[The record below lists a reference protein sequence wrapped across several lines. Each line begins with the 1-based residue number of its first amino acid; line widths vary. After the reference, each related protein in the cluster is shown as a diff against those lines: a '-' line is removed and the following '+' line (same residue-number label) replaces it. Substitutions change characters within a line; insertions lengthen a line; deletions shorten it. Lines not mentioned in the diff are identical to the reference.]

1 MTLAQ
6 LIEFLE
12 QTDAQGV
19 DWQSPVLVVIDGQPG
34 FYDIT
39 HWTVASSLTRTP
51 IFGITRQLAAQEQE
65 YCIGDGQ

>member
-6 LIEFLE
+6 LVEFLE
-12 QTDAQGV
+12 HTDAQGM

-39 HWTVASSLTRTP
+39 HWTVASSITRTP
-51 IFGITRQLAAQEQE
+51 IFGITRQPDAQTQR
-65 YCIGDGQ
+65 